1 MYHGAMK
8 RTTIVAPD
16 DLLDRLQAIARQ
28 ENISLA
34 EVIRQGLELRAQ
46 QAMRRPRFVGS
57 GRSSHPPFDTA
68 RRAGEM
74 QPEPPPWR

>member
-1 MYHGAMK
+1 MYNDGVR

-16 DLLDRLQAIARQ
+16 NLLDRLQEIARQ
-28 ENISLA
+28 ENVSLA

-46 QAMRRPRFVGS
+46 QAMRRPRFVAA
-57 GRSSHPPFDTA
+57 GRSDQPPFDTA

-74 QPEPPPWR
+74 QPEPRSWR

>member
-1 MYHGAMK
+1 MYNDDMK
-8 RTTIVAPD
+8 RTTIMAPD
-16 DLLDRLQAIARQ
+16 ELLDRLQAIARR

-46 QAMRRPRFVGS
+46 QAMRRPGFVAS
-57 GRSSHPPFDTA
+57 GRSVEPPFDAA

-74 QPEPPPWR
+74 QPEPPSWR